1 MSKDDKLNLIIM
13 RDDSRVRRYR
23 VRVSWFRFF
32 LYAQI
37 VLILAAGLG
46 AYGGFTYWIKKL
58 ELIQANA
65 ALRENISEMQIHLER
80 LQNIEKI
87 LKTNDPEEI
96 QALFRLGTRE
106 KHALAQQTVDLQEVF
121 VAKDLQMIRV
131 SNLQLR
137 RAGDGLRLNFELNNL
152 VKGTLAGTTSVY
164 YVVRDATV
172 IQAQGEENELSFEIQ
187 RFRKVNSMLQLPSGI
202 ILEDIFALR
211 LVIANNE
218 GKSIF
223 IQTYPLVNILVS

>member
-164 YVVRDATV
+164 YVARDATV

-187 RFRKVNSMLQLPSGI
+187 RFRRVNSMLQMPSGI

-223 IQTYPLVNILVS
+223 IQTYPLVNILAS

>member
-65 ALRENISEMQIHLER
+65 ALRENISKMQIHLER
-80 LQNIEKI
+80 LQNIEEI

-106 KHALAQQTVDLQEVF
+106 KHALTQQTVDLQKVF
-121 VAKDLQMIRV
+121 VAKDLQMIGV
-131 SNLQLR
+131 SNLQLQ

-164 YVVRDATV
+164 YVARDATV

-187 RFRKVNSMLQLPSGI
+187 RFRKVNSMLQMPSGI

-223 IQTYPLVNILVS
+223 IQTYPLVNILAS

>member
-1 MSKDDKLNLIIM
+1 LSKDDKLNLIIM

>member
-1 MSKDDKLNLIIM
+1 LSKDDKLNLIIM

-164 YVVRDATV
+164 YVARDATV

-187 RFRKVNSMLQLPSGI
+187 RFRRVNSMLQMPSGI

-223 IQTYPLVNILVS
+223 IQTYPLVNILAS